1 MIEVVETYY
10 HTSIES
16 LRTHISQ
23 IEEETNSY
31 DESVTLTKQLYEELD
46 EMVHQRYIARNKLS
60 SN

>member
-46 EMVHQRYIARNKLS
+46 EWYTKDI
-60 SN
+60 